1 MTAYDFD
8 WDDESGYDL
17 YDESREDAY
26 GEPRRRAPMALLVG
40 AGVVLAGLVG
50 GGVWFAMAPGGK
62 QDRQAVAIAPP
73 APPVVLRTHSGPRP
87 GADGGIPSAGTLSQG
102 EDWMFAP
109 GVVTGAR
116 GFASSAEAPSTNI
129 VTSNTSP
136 APLPPSNPGRQ
147 AGVSAPLPTPNPLS
161 RERDAYPMARERDT
175 YGELAQRDADK
186 DHLPWVKADVAL
198 PTAGSGYA
206 LYDIVGQTVYMP
218 NGDRLEAHSGYGKMF
233 DDPRHVSKRMVGPT
247 PPNTYNLAMREALF
261 HGVEAIRMHPVDKDK
276 MFGRDGILSHTYL
289 LGPRGDSNG
298 CVSFKDYD
306 KFLAAFKRGEIKQMI
321 VVAELANP
329 PPPANP
335 LLAWLS
341 GNKR

>member
-17 YDESREDAY
+17 YEEPHE
-26 GEPRRRAPMALLVG
+26 EPRRRAPVALLVG
-40 AGVVLAGLVG
+40 VGALVLAGAVG
-50 GGVWFAMAPGGK
+50 GGFWFMAGSGSGK
-62 QDRQAVAIAPP
+62 QDRQAIANSGP
-73 APPVVLRTHSGPRP
+73 AVPPVVLRTHSGPRP
-87 GADGGIPSAGTLSQG
+87 GSDGGIPSAGTLSSG
-102 EDWMFAP
+102 DDWMFAP
-109 GVVTGAR
+109 GAVTGAR
-116 GFASSAEAPSTNI
+116 GFASSAEAPSTNV

-136 APLPPSNPGRQ
+136 APLPPGNPGRQ
-147 AGVSAPLPTPNPLS
+147 AGVAVPPGGVAAPLPTPNPLT
-161 RERDAYPMARERDT
+161 RERDAYGD
-175 YGELAQRDADK
+175 LAARDADK
-186 DHLPWVKADVAL
+186 DHLPWTKADVAL
-198 PTAGSGYA
+198 PTPGSGYA
-206 LYDIVGQTVYMP
+206 VYDIVGQTVYMP

-247 PPNTYNLAMREALF
+247 PPNTYNLVMREALF
-261 HGVEAIRMHPVDKDK
+261 HGVEAIRMHPVEKDK
-276 MFGRDGILSHTYL
+276 MFGRDGILTHSYL

-298 CVSFKDYD
+298 CVSFKDYE
-306 KFLAAFKRGEIKQMI
+306 KFLAAFKRGEVKQLI